1 MKIGELPLNVF
12 LLIVA
17 NDLSDTAAQVLMK
30 KGLGHIDAG
39 SAWSFVTHVAAL
51 RSPAMFFF
59 LAGVLIYLSNFFIW
73 MKILSKADLSIAL
86 PIGSTSYILIPIAA
100 VLFLHEHVG
109 LMRWA
114 GLCFIVLGIHCVSR
128 SKS

>member
-1 MKIGELPLNVF
+1 MKIGELPLRVF
-12 LLIVA
+12 FLIVI

-39 SAWSFVTHVAAL
+39 SIGSFVAHVAAL
-51 RSPAMFFF
+51 HGPGMFFF

-73 MKILSKADLSIAL
+73 MRILSEADLSIAL
-86 PIGSTSYILIPIAA
+86 PVGSMSYILIPIAA

-109 LMRWA
+109 LIRWA

>member
-1 MKIGELPLNVF
+1 MKIGELPLRVF
-12 LLIVA
+12 FLIVV

-30 KGLGHIDAG
+30 KGLGHIDAVSIG
-39 SAWSFVTHVAAL
+39 SFVTHVTAL
-51 RSPAMFFF
+51 HGPGIFFF

-73 MKILSKADLSIAL
+73 MKILSKADLSIVL
-86 PIGSTSYILIPIAA
+86 PIGSISYILIPIAA

-109 LMRWA
+109 LIRWA

>member
-12 LLIVA
+12 FLIIV
-17 NDLSDTAAQVLMK
+17 NDLFDTAAQILMK
-30 KGLGHIDAG
+30 KGLGHIDAVSIG
-39 SAWSFVTHVAAL
+39 SFVTHVATL
-51 RSPAMFFF
+51 HSPQMFFF
-59 LAGVLIYLSNFFIW
+59 LAGVLVYFSNFFIW
-73 MKILSKADLSIAL
+73 MRILSKADLSIVL
-86 PIGSTSYILIPIAA
+86 PVASMSYILVPIAA

-114 GLCFIVLGIHCVSR
+114 GLCFIVLGIYCVSR